1 MSLTY
6 KMERVTLRWFW
17 NLKDQIGTLNSSR
30 TKYRRKK
37 KFRWMK
43 YPPILLTKGK
53 KYSAN
58 LRLRIKICML
68 SHHYIHIPRLE
79 NITWCSGWLWYPAF
93 RHWAIVAPWKI
104 TIVKYESKSR
114 ILSAAMAATSRR
126 AGSGPEW
133 NEKDIN
139 DGWIITTELATFSR
153 FSIILKYAVSSGLL
167 LKTCNKQNWQDHS
180 YNYFRTII

>member
-1 MSLTY
+1 
-6 KMERVTLRWFW
+6 
-17 NLKDQIGTLNSSR
+17 
-30 TKYRRKK
+30 
-37 KFRWMK
+37 MK
-43 YPPILLTKGK
+43 YPPILLTKGNK
-53 KYSAN
+53 NSAN
-58 LRLRIKICML
+58 LRLRIKIYML
-68 SHHYIHIPRLE
+68 SHHYIHIPCLQ

-114 ILSAAMAATSRR
+114 ILSAAMEATSRR

-167 LKTCNKQNWQDHS
+167 LKTCNKQNWQDRS
-180 YNYFRTII
+180 YNYFRTIDSRIKHDTQIDNHLPEQTENVAN